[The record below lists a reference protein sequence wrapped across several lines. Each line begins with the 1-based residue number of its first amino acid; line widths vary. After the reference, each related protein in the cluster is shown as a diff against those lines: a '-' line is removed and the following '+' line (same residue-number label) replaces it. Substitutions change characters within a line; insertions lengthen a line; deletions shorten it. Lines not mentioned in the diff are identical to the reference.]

1 MLKYIFK
8 EGDGP
13 GFLSISVVS
22 STQEVEIKGE
32 PAEALE
38 EVVVGD
44 GKILKIGSQL
54 DPRIWEEIIDI
65 LHENMEAFAWTH
77 EDMPGINL
85 ENIVH
90 YLNTSPEVSSVKQIQ
105 RKFASKQNLVIA
117 EKVEKLLR
125 AHFIQEVSYLD
136 WLANVV
142 RVKKSNSKWICV

>member
-1 MLKYIFK
+1 
-8 EGDGP
+8 
-13 GFLSISVVS
+13 
-22 STQEVEIKGE
+22 
-32 PAEALE
+32 
-38 EVVVGD
+38 
-44 GKILKIGSQL
+44 
-54 DPRIWEEIIDI
+54 
-65 LHENMEAFAWTH
+65 MEAFAWTH